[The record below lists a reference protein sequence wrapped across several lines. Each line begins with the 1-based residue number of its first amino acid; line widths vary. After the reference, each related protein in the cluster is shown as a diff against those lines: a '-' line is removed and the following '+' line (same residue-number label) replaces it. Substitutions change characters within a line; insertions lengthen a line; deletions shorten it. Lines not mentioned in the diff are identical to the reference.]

1 MVKKAKTTAKIK
13 KKLPIPAELPLE
25 VSTESSA
32 PSTEDLKTPE
42 LEPEE
47 TSDIIVE
54 EKGEEGA
61 KEKYFE
67 AVGRRKRSV
76 ARVRLYTRKAGDS
89 VKENQAIIT
98 VNGKDYSDYFKNVD
112 LLSRIEAPLRKL
124 KSLNRFKATA
134 LVNGGGI
141 SGQADALRHGLART
155 LEKFDSNFR
164 KKLKKSGYLSRDA
177 RKTERKKYGLKKARK
192 AGQWSKR

>member
-1 MVKKAKTTAKIK
+1 MPKEAIQPT
-13 KKLPIPAELPLE
+13 EEQLPLI
-25 VSTESSA
+25 
-32 PSTEDLKTPE
+32 PE
-42 LEPEE
+42 NLDASETDSEE
-47 TSDIIVE
+47 TPDIIIE
-54 EKGEEGA
+54 EEATDEKG

-89 VKENQAIIT
+89 VKENLAIIT
-98 VNGKDYSDYFKNVD
+98 VNGKDYTDYFKDIDLQANV
-112 LLSRIEAPLRKL
+112 EAPLRKL
-124 KSLNRFKATA
+124 KSLNRFKALA

-155 LEKFDSNFR
+155 LEKFDANFR

-177 RKTERKKYGLKKARK
+177 RKKERRKYGLKKARK